1 METAEPTED
10 SKDPLSTRGHR
21 FGMLCRPRSMGV
33 PSGVGF
39 LFHPIHRQRRYEGS
53 REDIRGYHSKNH
65 GLGQRRKEVLSDS
78 RQEEDRHENNTDAR
92 SGNEGRYRDL
102 GGPLQNGVQ
111 LRVSPSQ
118 VPIDVFKRT
127 L

>member
-78 RQEEDRHENNTDAR
+78 RQEEDRHENNTDAQSR
-92 SGNEGRYRDL
+92 KKGRYRDL
-102 GGPLQNGVQ
+102 SGSITNDVTRRFTFLQ
-111 LRVSPSQ
+111 
-118 VPIDVFKRT
+118 
-127 L
+127 